1 MEEPPEPPQKNPP
14 LAASTEPTAAPES
27 ATLEGYE
34 GTLTEVNQTQTTKP
48 TGHQEEKLD
57 EELYTAEK

>member
-1 MEEPPEPPQKNPP
+1 MEELSEPPQENPP

-34 GTLTEVNQTQTTKP
+34 GTPTKANQT
-48 TGHQEEKLD
+48 
-57 EELYTAEK
+57 